1 MHIFIIF
8 ILVINAE
15 SAAHKAQKFTA
26 MAVRT
31 RYEYLKDLATNF
43 VTTQT
48 IESGGAKFSE
58 SSYAIF
64 CSLLFSMRL
73 GITFIMWFLIQRLSK
88 GLDILLKIL
97 FQKPSLFELILF
109 VYR

>member
-1 MHIFIIF
+1 MFFICF

-15 SAAHKAQKFTA
+15 NAAHKAQKFTA

-58 SSYAIF
+58 LNYVDFLRCVVFDGSEHY
-64 CSLLFSMRL
+64 LQRGL
-73 GITFIMWFLIQRLSK
+73 LIQRLSEEMT
-88 GLDILLKIL
+88 I
-97 FQKPSLFELILF
+97 F
-109 VYR
+109 

>member
-1 MHIFIIF
+1 MSLINF

-58 SSYAIF
+58 FNYAN
-64 CSLLFSMRL
+64 SLHFAAGDASGHHL
-73 GITFIMWFLIQRLSK
+73 Q
-88 GLDILLKIL
+88 
-97 FQKPSLFELILF
+97 
-109 VYR
+109 